1 MPVASP
7 SPAPLNSIEHC
18 GCRLAYRVSGDGPPV
33 LFIQGSGVH
42 GDGWRPQVDVLASR
56 FRCLTFDN
64 RGMGNS
70 QPYGTSIT
78 VEQMAEDALVL
89 MDAEGWDSA
98 HVVGHS
104 LGGLIAQQVAFAA
117 RHRVR
122 SLSLLCT
129 FSKGADATRMSWEMF
144 CLGLRTYIGTRPMRR
159 RAFTEMVLPPG
170 LPGDGDAWAEHLAPI
185 FGHDL
190 ADHPPVVMKQLAAMR
205 AYDATP
211 RLGTLAGIPTLV
223 VGARHDKI
231 AKPPIVRALAAAIP
245 GSRFVDFEE
254 AAHGVTI
261 QCADRINALLAEHFA
276 SSEPESPR
284 GSRDG
289 S

>member
-1 MPVASP
+1 MPPASP
-7 SPAPLNSIEHC
+7 PPVPLKFVEHR
-18 GCRLAYRVSGDGPPV
+18 GCRLAYRVTGDGPPV

-70 QPYGTSIT
+70 QPHGASIT

-89 MDAEGWDSA
+89 MDTVGWESA
-98 HVVGHS
+98 HIVGHS
-104 LGGLIAQQVAFAA
+104 LGGLIAQQVAIAA
-117 RHRVR
+117 RRRVR

-129 FSKGADATRMSWEMF
+129 FSKGADATQLSWEMF

-170 LPGDGDAWAEHLAPI
+170 LPGDRDSWAEQLAPI
-185 FGHDL
+185 CGHDL

-231 AKPPIVRALAAAIP
+231 AKPSIVRALAAAIP
-245 GSRFVDFEE
+245 GSRFVEFEE

-261 QCADRINALLAEHFA
+261 QCADRINALLEEHLSNAE
-276 SSEPESPR
+276 R
-284 GSRDG
+284 GSLDTVRSG
-289 S
+289 